1 MRITYDT
8 FHNKYY
14 VDSHGE
20 SILLEQNVFNYVK
33 TPQSF
38 DDNKILNEQLV
49 VVKIDLCRIISKKLF
64 AL

>member
-1 MRITYDT
+1 MTLFVT
-8 FHNKYY
+8 YY
-14 VDSHGE
+14 V
-20 SILLEQNVFNYVK
+20 VFSWWVNHVGTKCIYVK
-33 TPQSF
+33 TPRNF